1 MKRKYTLFIKI
12 VEARILRIGLLI
24 FYFNHRIFEGMKDL
38 CTRFCREEL
47 LAATG
52 VDESVK
58 DKHSHEALEGDEYY
72 EQEEMEEK
80 E

>member
-1 MKRKYTLFIKI
+1 MFIKI
-12 VEARILRIGLLI
+12 VDTLEFWVVGLLI

-52 VDESVK
+52 ADESAK
-58 DKHSHEALEGDEYY
+58 DTHSHETLEGDEYY
-72 EQEEMEEK
+72 EQEEMEEQ

>member
-1 MKRKYTLFIKI
+1 
-12 VEARILRIGLLI
+12 
-24 FYFNHRIFEGMKDL
+24 MKDL

-52 VDESVK
+52 ADESVT
-58 DKHSHEALEGDEYY
+58 DTHSHEALEGDEYY

>member
-1 MKRKYTLFIKI
+1 
-12 VEARILRIGLLI
+12 
-24 FYFNHRIFEGMKDL
+24 MKDL

-52 VDESVK
+52 ADESIK
-58 DKHSHEALEGDEYY
+58 DTHSHEAHEEDEYS
-72 EQEEMEEK
+72 EEEEMEEQ

>member
-1 MKRKYTLFIKI
+1 
-12 VEARILRIGLLI
+12 
-24 FYFNHRIFEGMKDL
+24 MKDL

-52 VDESVK
+52 ADESVK
-58 DKHSHEALEGDEYY
+58 DTHSHEAPEGDGYY
-72 EQEEMEEK
+72 EQEEMEEQ

>member
-1 MKRKYTLFIKI
+1 
-12 VEARILRIGLLI
+12 LRIRLLI
-24 FYFNHRIFEGMKDL
+24 FYFNRRILEGMKDL

-52 VDESVK
+52 ADEYVK
-58 DKHSHEALEGDEYY
+58 DTHSQEALEGDEYY
-72 EQEEMEEK
+72 EQEEMEEMDEK

>member
-1 MKRKYTLFIKI
+1 MKY
-12 VEARILRIGLLI
+12 
-24 FYFNHRIFEGMKDL
+24 L

-52 VDESVK
+52 ADEPVK
-58 DKHSHEALEGDEYY
+58 DTHGHEALEGDEYD
-72 EQEEMEEK
+72 EEEEMEEQ